1 MIADL
6 NVEIGANQS
15 LLIHQSKTHMK
26 NQHTTNIIAS
36 NCHKDAI
43 AKAANNE
50 LTAAS
55 IINGSIGSDHDVKP
69 VRQIAIH
76 LQMRK

>member
-6 NVEIGANQS
+6 NVEVRANQS
-15 LLIHQSKTHMK
+15 LLRHRSKTHMK
-26 NQHTTNIIAS
+26 NQHTTNSIAS

-55 IINGSIGSDHDVKP
+55 IVNGSIGSDHDVNP
-69 VRQIAIH
+69 VG
-76 LQMRK
+76 